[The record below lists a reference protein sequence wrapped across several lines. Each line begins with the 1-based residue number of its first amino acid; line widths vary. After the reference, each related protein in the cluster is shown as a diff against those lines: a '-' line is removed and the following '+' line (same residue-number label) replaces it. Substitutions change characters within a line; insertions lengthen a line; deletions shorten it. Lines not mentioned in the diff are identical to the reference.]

1 MGPTFLQDL
10 SELPTMGSI
19 MEPDLETILSLNPD
33 VYLVYNPFYYMF
45 AHLEEMQEKLPGVT
59 FVCLDMFWPIKPE
72 KQLEEMTKLG
82 YIVNKRDEAE
92 EFIDWYNGYMG
103 KIKERTAEL
112 SEDEKPRV
120 YVEWNPMFGT
130 MWSEFPLCD
139 IAGGITIGAD
149 LPGGALA

>member
-10 SELPTMGSI
+10 SELPTIGSF
-19 MEPDLETILSLNPD
+19 MEPDFETILSLNPD
-33 VYLVYNPFYYMF
+33 VYLVYNPFYMSAIF
-45 AHLEEMQEKLPGVT
+45 EEMQEKLPGVT

-72 KQLEEMTKLG
+72 KQLEEMTRLG